1 MIVVTTLKG
10 ERLAINDQLIER
22 VEDDNETRVILTSG
36 ARYIVAESVDEIVHL
51 SRQDRA
57 EVHAMARR
65 LAAKV
70 DADLCPAVGDHRT
83 GPVGDRRAGVVVGDA
98 DENIVRLE
106 RRGTAS
112 DGAE

>member
-36 ARYIVAESVDEIVHL
+36 ARYIVAESVEEIVRL
-51 SRQDRA
+51 TRQDRA
-57 EVHAMARR
+57 EVQAMARR
-65 LAAKV
+65 LASRIEPEPPHAAK
-70 DADLCPAVGDHRT
+70 DSAGGDLEENL
-83 GPVGDRRAGVVVGDA
+83 

-106 RRGTAS
+106 RRGTPS
-112 DGAE
+112 DGSG

>member
-36 ARYIVAESVDEIVHL
+36 ARYIVAESVEEIVRL
-51 SRQDRA
+51 TRQDRA

-65 LAAKV
+65 LAARIDTEPAHAPA
-70 DADLCPAVGDHRT
+70 DARE
-83 GPVGDRRAGVVVGDA
+83 A
-98 DENIVRLE
+98 DPEENIVRLE
-106 RRGTAS
+106 RRGTQS
-112 DGAE
+112 DGS

>member
-36 ARYIVAESVDEIVHL
+36 ARYIVAESVDEIVRL

-57 EVHAMARR
+57 EVQAMARR
-65 LAAKV
+65 LGARIEAE
-70 DADLCPAVGDHRT
+70 PAHVANGSGGSD
-83 GPVGDRRAGVVVGDA
+83 PE
-98 DENIVRLE
+98 ENIVRLD
-106 RRGTAS
+106 RRGTPS
-112 DGAE
+112 ESS

>member
-36 ARYIVAESVDEIVHL
+36 ARYIVAESVDEIVRL

-57 EVHAMARR
+57 EVQAMARR
-65 LAAKV
+65 LGARIEAE
-70 DADLCPAVGDHRT
+70 PAHVASGS
-83 GPVGDRRAGVVVGDA
+83 GPSDPE
-98 DENIVRLE
+98 ENIVRLE
-106 RRGTAS
+106 RRGTPLEGS
-112 DGAE
+112 

>member
-36 ARYIVAESVDEIVHL
+36 ARYIVAESVEEIVRL
-51 SRQDRA
+51 TRQDRA

-65 LAAKV
+65 LAARI
-70 DADLCPAVGDHRT
+70 DSEPTHPLGDPHAADPE
-83 GPVGDRRAGVVVGDA
+83 
-98 DENIVRLE
+98 ENIVRLE
-106 RRGTAS
+106 RRGTQS
-112 DGAE
+112 DGS

>member
-10 ERLAINDQLIER
+10 ERLAINDHLIER

-36 ARYIVAESVDEIVHL
+36 ARYIVAESVDEIVRL

-57 EVHAMARR
+57 EVQAMARR
-65 LAAKV
+65 LAARI
-70 DADLCPAVGDHRT
+70 DTEPCQAANGSTGGPAAGDH
-83 GPVGDRRAGVVVGDA
+83 

-106 RRGTAS
+106 RRGTPS
-112 DGAE
+112 DGSG

>member
-36 ARYIVAESVDEIVHL
+36 ARYIVAESVDEIVRL

-65 LAAKV
+65 LAARI
-70 DADLCPAVGDHRT
+70 DAEPCLSANAGAAGGDSE
-83 GPVGDRRAGVVVGDA
+83 
-98 DENIVRLE
+98 ENIVRLD
-106 RRGTAS
+106 RRSTPS
-112 DGAE
+112 DGSG

>member
-22 VEDDNETRVILTSG
+22 AEDDNETRVILTSG
-36 ARYIVAESVDEIVHL
+36 ARYIVAESVDEIVRL

-57 EVHAMARR
+57 EVQAMARR
-65 LAAKV
+65 LGARI
-70 DADLCPAVGDHRT
+70 DAELCHTAN
-83 GPVGDRRAGVVVGDA
+83 GPSGVRSE
-98 DENIVRLE
+98 ENIVRLE
-106 RRGTAS
+106 RRGAPP

>member
-36 ARYIVAESVDEIVHL
+36 ARYIVAESVEEIVRL
-51 SRQDRA
+51 TRQDRA
-57 EVHAMARR
+57 EVQAMARR
-65 LAAKV
+65 LGARVEAESPHTAYEV
-70 DADLCPAVGDHRT
+70 SHGDS
-83 GPVGDRRAGVVVGDA
+83 

-106 RRGTAS
+106 RRSTPS
-112 DGAE
+112 DGPG